1 MLSLSQRIERRMP
14 WIWLLPLLLSS
25 VVAAS
30 PPVVT
35 HDERFFLEAFQDDAQ
50 RIREEMEE
58 ETKASILQLK
68 QKLLARKRQQ
78 ERKRRA
84 TFQRKYLQ
92 QNEQHHHHQQQQ
104 QQQQQQNTLT
114 ADQDIPSPISIII
127 DDTQGETIIQND
139 GSTSLI
145 TSDDK
150 LCDNIDLSIE
160 TTNESNELTTLQP
173 LEHQKGE
180 EQNGQQ
186 MVKKS
191 RVNIRKKK
199 KPKPQTSNID
209 NSVLDQLFSCNNSQS
224 EAQNAVAEALKNDS
238 VITHQEWWG
247 ALRTGIALLVVLVL
261 LTFAMKMVEQAA
273 GI

>member
-1 MLSLSQRIERRMP
+1 MLSLSQRMERRMP

-92 QNEQHHHHQQQQ
+92 QNEHQQQQ
-104 QQQQQQNTLT
+104 QQQQNALT
-114 ADQDIPSPISIII
+114 ADQDIPSPITIII
-127 DDTQGETIIQND
+127 DDTQGERIIQND

-160 TTNESNELTTLQP
+160 TTNDNNELTTLQP

-224 EAQNAVAEALKNDS
+224 EAQNAVAEVLKNDS

>member
-14 WIWLLPLLLSS
+14 WIWLLPLLLST

-35 HDERFFLEAFQDDAQ
+35 HDERFFLETFQDDAQ

-58 ETKASILQLK
+58 ETKVSILQLK

-92 QNEQHHHHQQQQ
+92 QNEQ
-104 QQQQQQNTLT
+104 QQQQQNTLT
-114 ADQDIPSPISIII
+114 VDQDIPSPKTIII
-127 DDTQGETIIQND
+127 YDTQGETIIQND

-150 LCDNIDLSIE
+150 QCDNVDLSIE
-160 TTNESNELTTLQP
+160 TTNDNNELTTLQP
-173 LEHQKGE
+173 LKHQKGE
-180 EQNGQQ
+180 EHNGQQ

-209 NSVLDQLFSCNNSQS
+209 NSFLDQLFSCSNSQS